1 VGAAGTAVDVKRT
14 DGYAPLRDYA
24 AIGDGRTV
32 ALVARDGS
40 IDWLCLPDVESDA
53 VFARIL
59 DARRGGSFEL
69 RPAEPFEAERAYEP
83 GSNILATTF
92 RTSSGSVRVTDAMT
106 LTAEGL
112 APLRELVRRIEGLS
126 GEVEMT
132 WRLEPRF
139 AFGARQ
145 ARIGRRGHRLVAEDG
160 GDLLV
165 VDSWDAG
172 EPQPRDGAMEGSFRA
187 RPGTSALLALSS
199 AHGEPAVLSPRSAV
213 EERLDRARRF
223 WPAWSGRARYD
234 GPWRDAV
241 VRSALALKLLVY
253 APSGAIVAAPTT
265 SLPEKLG
272 GDRNWDYRHA
282 WPRDASFTLDALLRL
297 GFLDEV
303 HAFFWWLM
311 HASRL
316 RHPNIRTVY
325 RVNGD
330 PHLRERELDLDGYRS
345 SRPVRVGNAAS
356 TQFQLDLYGAVL
368 DAISLY
374 ADETGELDGETGRDV
389 ADIADFV
396 AKAWR
401 REDAGIWEAGDD
413 LRHYTHSKAM
423 CWVALDRAA
432 ELAEKRLV
440 PDHTETWR
448 GAAAEIRR
456 FVDERCWDDSRRT
469 YIRSPGSDEVDASLL
484 ALSLFGYED
493 GGGDRMLGTIGA
505 IRDELGRGPLLAR
518 NPPLVAEEGAFVP
531 CSFWLVSALAK
542 AGRVDEAGAL
552 MDELVALG
560 NDVGLFSEELDP
572 ETGAF
577 LGNLPQ
583 GLTHLA
589 LVNAAATLAERAT

>member
-1 VGAAGTAVDVKRT
+1 VTRT

-24 AIGDGRTV
+24 AIGDGRTA
-32 ALVARDGS
+32 ALVALDGS
-40 IDWLCLPDVESDA
+40 VDWLCLPDVESDA
-53 VFARIL
+53 VFSRIL
-59 DARRGGSFEL
+59 DARRGGAFEL
-69 RPAEPFEAERAYEP
+69 RPVEPFEAERAYEP
-83 GSNILATTF
+83 GSNVLATTF

-139 AFGARQ
+139 GFGERP
-145 ARIGRRGHRLVAEDG
+145 ARIGRRSGRIVAENG
-160 GDLLV
+160 ADLLV
-165 VDSWDAG
+165 VAGWDAG
-172 EPQPRDGAMEGSFRA
+172 EPQPNGGAIVGTFGT
-187 RPGTSALLALSS
+187 RPGTTALLALSS
-199 AHGEPAVLSPRSAV
+199 AHGEPAVLSPRSSV
-213 EERLDRARRF
+213 EERLERTRRF
-223 WPAWSGRARYD
+223 WPEWSARARYD

-253 APSGAIVAAPTT
+253 SPSGAIVAAPTT

-272 GDRNWDYRHA
+272 GDRNWDYRYA

-316 RHPNIRTVY
+316 RHPSVKTVY
-325 RVNGD
+325 RVDGD
-330 PHLRERELDLDGYRS
+330 PHLRERKLDLEGYRS
-345 SRPVRVGNAAS
+345 SRPVRVGNGAS

-368 DAISLY
+368 DAIALY
-374 ADETGELDGETGRDV
+374 ANETGELDGETGRDV
-389 ADIADFV
+389 AEIADFV
-396 AKAWR
+396 ARAWH

-432 ELAEKRLV
+432 ALAEKGLL
-440 PDHTETWR
+440 PDRTETWR

-456 FVDERCWDDSRRT
+456 FVDERCWDGSRRT
-469 YIRSPGSDEVDASLL
+469 YVRSPGSDEVDASLL
-484 ALSLFGYED
+484 ALSLFDYED
-493 GGGDRMLGTIGA
+493 GQSERMLGTIEA
-505 IRDELGRGPLLAR
+505 IREELTRGGPLLAR
-518 NPPLVAEEGAFVP
+518 NPPLVHEEGAFVA

-542 AGRVDEAGAL
+542 AGRIDEAGGL
-552 MDELVALG
+552 MDELVDLG

-589 LVNAAATLAERAT
+589 LVNAAAALEERTR